1 MNSRYISLLLS
12 EAYLR
17 PSRTGVAD
25 AAERVFTKVAADVD
39 PVEFYLV
46 EVAAGDRL
54 EFLFLFCLEDIMVK
68 FYFLK

>member
-46 EVAAGDRL
+46 EVAVGDQMCEAYTHL
-54 EFLFLFCLEDIMVK
+54 NFIA
-68 FYFLK
+68 